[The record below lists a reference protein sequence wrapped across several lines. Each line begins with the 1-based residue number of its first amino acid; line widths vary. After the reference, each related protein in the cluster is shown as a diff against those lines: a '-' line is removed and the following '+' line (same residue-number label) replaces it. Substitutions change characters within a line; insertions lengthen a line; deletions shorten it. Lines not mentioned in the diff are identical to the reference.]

1 VAEAPIGISFHW
13 RRNGVMDDDD
23 NVSFDMDDEIDIYII
38 REEKDQIIAATS
50 KTRLDVLE
58 PSTGEA
64 LGAFHAA
71 RLSLE
76 LGLQNF
82 ILEENDKQIVE
93 AINSSTSMW
102 SCYGH
107 LVDDTRRLLHT
118 LPM

>member
-1 VAEAPIGISFHW
+1 VVEAPIRVSFHR
-13 RRNGVMDDDD
+13 RRNGVMDDDND
-23 NVSFDMDDEIDIYII
+23 ASFDMDDEIDIYII
-38 REEKDQIIAATS
+38 REEKDQVIAAMS
-50 KTRLDVLE
+50 KTRLDVLK
-58 PSTGEA
+58 PSIGKA

-76 LGLQNF
+76 LGLQDL
-82 ILEENDKQIVE
+82 ILEEDAKQIVE

-102 SCYGH
+102 SRYGH